1 MKALFVAPFVALA
14 TAIAVPAFA
23 APLAGD
29 VHAMSV
35 PPEVSDTSFT
45 APDGSRTLQ
54 ESVTIDAPVAT
65 LWKAFVDPAEF
76 RRWNAPVAFI
86 DLRTGGSLEAS
97 YDPAKRQGDPDNI
110 KQRIIAYLPE
120 RLIVFQNIQAPA
132 ALPGREAFQKV
143 VAILEYQP
151 LSPDRTKVTL
161 SQTGWGSDPASDGLY
176 KFFANGNA
184 QLLVHMKAVYEGRA
198 ATAK

>member
-1 MKALFVAPFVALA
+1 MAALA
-14 TAIAVPAFA
+14 VGLAASTPTTPVVS

-29 VHAMSV
+29 VHAAPVPASV
-35 PPEVSDTSFT
+35 ADTSFI

-54 ESVTIDAPVAT
+54 ESVVIDAPVAA
-65 LWKAFVDPAEF
+65 LWKAFVDPVEF
-76 RRWNAPVAFI
+76 RRWNAPVAFV
-86 DLRTGGSLEAS
+86 DLRTGGTLEAS

-151 LSPDRTKVTL
+151 LSPTRTRVTL
-161 SQTGWGSDPASDGLY
+161 SQAGWGADAASDGLY
-176 KFFANGNA
+176 NFFRSGNA
-184 QLLVHMKAVYEGRA
+184 QLLAHMRAVYDAGGEK
-198 ATAK
+198 AK